1 MFSRRHPLLFFFL
14 IFSGITAA
22 AMIAVTL
29 IVALVGTG
37 VSGYETLGG
46 AAGGEQVGVVEIKG
60 TILDSEDAI
69 RQLRRFREDE
79 NIRAIVLRVDSPGGV
94 VGPSQEIYRE
104 VEKTRQLKKIV
115 ASMGAVAASGGYYV
129 AASADGIIA
138 NPGTITGSIGV
149 IMEYTNF
156 KELFTRIGLSP
167 VVIKSGEF
175 KDTGSPLRDMTP
187 EEEKYLQQFV
197 GNLHDQFVAA
207 IAAGRQMEIAAVR
220 KLADGRIFTGA
231 DAKSLGLVDRIGNLE
246 DAIEWAGELAGIEG
260 AVTAVYIPER
270 KASLLRMLIES
281 TLQNLIGRA
290 VYPEWTAGYIYS
302 PVND

>member
-1 MFSRRHPLLFFFL
+1 MFSRRHPLLFFSLVFSGVIATTLIAMTL
-14 IFSGITAA
+14 IFVLTGTRVSDYEILSG
-22 AMIAVTL
+22 L
-29 IVALVGTG
+29 
-37 VSGYETLGG
+37 SD
-46 AAGGEQVGVVEIKG
+46 GEQVGVVEIKG
-60 TILDSEDAI
+60 IIADSQDTI
-69 RQLRRFREDE
+69 RHLRRFREDE

-104 VEKTRQLKKIV
+104 VEKTRQIKKIV

-175 KDTGSPLRDMTP
+175 KDTGSPVRDMTP
-187 EEEKYLQQFV
+187 EEEKYLQKFV
-197 GNLHDQFVAA
+197 GDLHNQFVAA
-207 IAAGRQMEIAAVR
+207 IAAGRRMEIDVVR
-220 KLADGRIFTGA
+220 ELADGRIYTGA
-231 DAKSLGLVDRIGNLE
+231 DAKSLGLVDRIGNLD

-260 AVTAVYIPER
+260 DVTAVYIPER
-270 KASLLRMLIES
+270 KASLLRLLVES
-281 TLQNLIGRA
+281 TLRNLLGRV

-302 PVND
+302 PTHN

>member
-1 MFSRRHPLLFFFL
+1 MFSRRHPLLFFSLVFSGVIATTLIAMTL
-14 IFSGITAA
+14 IFVLTGTSVSDYEILSG
-22 AMIAVTL
+22 L
-29 IVALVGTG
+29 
-37 VSGYETLGG
+37 SD
-46 AAGGEQVGVVEIKG
+46 GEQVGVVEIKG
-60 TILDSEDAI
+60 IIADSQDTI
-69 RQLRRFREDE
+69 RHLRRFREDE

-104 VEKTRQLKKIV
+104 VEKTRQIKKIV

-175 KDTGSPLRDMTP
+175 KDTGSPVRDMTP
-187 EEEKYLQQFV
+187 EEEKYLQKFV
-197 GNLHDQFVAA
+197 GDLHNQFVAA
-207 IAAGRQMEIAAVR
+207 IAAGRRMEIDVVR
-220 KLADGRIFTGA
+220 ELADGRIYTGA
-231 DAKSLGLVDRIGNLE
+231 DAKSLGLVDRIGNLD

-260 AVTAVYIPER
+260 DVTAVYIPER
-270 KASLLRMLIES
+270 KASLLRLLVES
-281 TLQNLIGRA
+281 TLRNLLGRV

-302 PVND
+302 PAHN